1 MDRIYPFEAKA
12 MESIL
17 KSLRSRGKRGI
28 YISLKRVIGIFEGKQ
43 AGCIHPRDHLLR
55 RRIDVRGGSS
65 ISIPFPPSSSILM
78 AEEKEE
84 EEGEIMH

>member
-1 MDRIYPFEAKA
+1 MDPI
-12 MESIL
+12 SIR
-17 KSLRSRGKRGI
+17 SQSRGINFKIVKIKGKKG

-65 ISIPFPPSSSILM
+65 ISIPFPPSSSMLM

-84 EEGEIMH
+84 KEGEIMH